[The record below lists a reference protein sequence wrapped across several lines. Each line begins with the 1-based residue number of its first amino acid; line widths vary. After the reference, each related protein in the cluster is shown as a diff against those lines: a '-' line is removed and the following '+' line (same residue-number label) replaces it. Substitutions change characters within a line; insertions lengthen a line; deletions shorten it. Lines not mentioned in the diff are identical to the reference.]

1 MYEINGCAAPAA
13 PVVIHM
19 GGITMGWWSR
29 TKWLSR
35 DAEGS
40 NAVQTEEEWGT
51 VYQEVRKAQSEWER
65 AYLMF
70 DEALG
75 QDQIDYAIYI
85 LEAAERKYQ
94 IHLKHAKSLGLDRS
108 QLPM

>member
-1 MYEINGCAAPAA
+1 
-13 PVVIHM
+13 
-19 GGITMGWWSR
+19 MGWWRLWSQGE
-29 TKWLSR
+29 TKEQGR
-35 DAEGS
+35 KDNEGWE
-40 NAVQTEEEWGT
+40 TLL
-51 VYQEVRKAQSEWER
+51 EVRKAQSEWER

-94 IHLKHAKSLGLDRS
+94 IHLKHAKSIGLNSS
-108 QLPM
+108 QI

>member
-1 MYEINGCAAPAA
+1 MF
-13 PVVIHM
+13 
-19 GGITMGWWSR
+19 
-29 TKWLSR
+29 L
-35 DAEGS
+35 D
-40 NAVQTEEEWGT
+40 
-51 VYQEVRKAQSEWER
+51 VRKAQAEWER

-94 IHLKHAKSLGLDRS
+94 IHLKHAKSLGINRS
-108 QLPM
+108 QM

>member
-1 MYEINGCAAPAA
+1 
-13 PVVIHM
+13 
-19 GGITMGWWSR
+19 MGWWSQLLR
-29 TKWLSR
+29 GTDKKQAQMDS
-35 DAEGS
+35 EGLE
-40 NAVQTEEEWGT
+40 TLL
-51 VYQEVRKAQSEWER
+51 EVRKAHSEWER

-94 IHLKHAKSLGLDRS
+94 IHLKHAKSIGLNSS
-108 QLPM
+108 QL

>member
-1 MYEINGCAAPAA
+1 
-13 PVVIHM
+13 
-19 GGITMGWWSR
+19 MGWLNFMRQEEKGQSKENSWEEQWSV
-29 TKWLSR
+29 LM
-35 DAEGS
+35 D
-40 NAVQTEEEWGT
+40 
-51 VYQEVRKAQSEWER
+51 VRKAQAEWER

-94 IHLKHAKSLGLDRS
+94 IHLKHAKSIGLNS
-108 QLPM
+108 SKL

>member
-1 MYEINGCAAPAA
+1 
-13 PVVIHM
+13 
-19 GGITMGWWSR
+19 MGWWRELWRGVDKEQGKKES
-29 TKWLSR
+29 
-35 DAEGS
+35 EGWE
-40 NAVQTEEEWGT
+40 TLL
-51 VYQEVRKAQSEWER
+51 EVRKAHSEWER

-94 IHLKHAKSLGLDRS
+94 IHLKHAKSLGLNSS
-108 QLPM
+108 QI

>member
-1 MYEINGCAAPAA
+1 MNENMQDAAAALSSIELFLRGIANGLVGLEKAGKRC
-13 PVVIHM
+13 
-19 GGITMGWWSR
+19 
-29 TKWLSR
+29 K
-35 DAEGS
+35 
-40 NAVQTEEEWGT
+40 NVQVSDLDEHWN
-51 VYQEVRKAQSEWER
+51 VFLEVSKAQAEWQR

-94 IHLKHAKSLGLDRS
+94 IHLKHAKSLGLNRS
-108 QLPM
+108 LL

>member
-1 MYEINGCAAPAA
+1 
-13 PVVIHM
+13 
-19 GGITMGWWSR
+19 MGWWN
-29 TKWLSR
+29 TKWLGR
-35 DAEGS
+35 DAEGAN
-40 NAVQTEEEWGT
+40 NAHTEEEWGT
-51 VYQEVRKAQSEWER
+51 VYHEVRKAQSEWER

-70 DEALG
+70 DEAMG

-94 IHLKHAKSLGLDRS
+94 IHLKHAKRLGLNRS

>member
-1 MYEINGCAAPAA
+1 
-13 PVVIHM
+13 
-19 GGITMGWWSR
+19 MGWWNA
-29 TKWLSR
+29 KWLGKE
-35 DAEGS
+35 AEGA
-40 NAVQTEEEWGT
+40 NDTRTEEEWGT

-94 IHLKHAKSLGLDRS
+94 IHLKHAKRLGMDRS
-108 QLPM
+108 KLPM

>member
-1 MYEINGCAAPAA
+1 MN
-13 PVVIHM
+13 
-19 GGITMGWWSR
+19 MGWWNYKRWNS
-29 TKWLSR
+29 KN
-35 DAEGS
+35 EQ
-40 NAVQTEEEWGT
+40 VQENDENWNEFL
-51 VYQEVRKAQSEWER
+51 EVRKAQFEWER

-94 IHLKHAKSLGLDRS
+94 IHLKRAKTLGLNRS
-108 QLPM
+108 QMQVKE

>member
-1 MYEINGCAAPAA
+1 MNWWNVWRRATEPKDA
-13 PVVIHM
+13 VSLEDD
-19 GGITMGWWSR
+19 GWS
-29 TKWLSR
+29 TLH
-35 DAEGS
+35 
-40 NAVQTEEEWGT
+40 
-51 VYQEVRKAQSEWER
+51 EVRKAQSEWER

-94 IHLKHAKSLGLDRS
+94 IHLKHAKRLGLNSS
-108 QLPM
+108 QM

>member
-1 MYEINGCAAPAA
+1 
-13 PVVIHM
+13 
-19 GGITMGWWSR
+19 MGWWN
-29 TKWLSR
+29 TKWLSGK
-35 DAEGS
+35 AEREKE
-40 NAVQTEEEWGT
+40 VQTEEEWGT

-70 DEALG
+70 DEAMG

-94 IHLKHAKSLGLDRS
+94 IHLKDAKRLGLNRS
-108 QLPM
+108 QLQV

>member
-1 MYEINGCAAPAA
+1 MK
-13 PVVIHM
+13 
-19 GGITMGWWSR
+19 WWSA
-29 TKWLSR
+29 KWLGR
-35 DAEGS
+35 AGEREER
-40 NAVQTEEEWGT
+40 AMAEEELGT
-51 VYQEVRKAQSEWER
+51 VYHEVRKAHSEWER

-94 IHLKHAKSLGLDRS
+94 IHLKDAKRLGLDRS
-108 QLPM
+108 RLSL

>member
-1 MYEINGCAAPAA
+1 
-13 PVVIHM
+13 
-19 GGITMGWWSR
+19 MGWWR
-29 TKWLSR
+29 LWW
-35 DAEGS
+35 
-40 NAVQTEEEWGT
+40 WGEDKEQGRKNDESWDT
-51 VYQEVRKAQSEWER
+51 LLEVRKAHSEWER

-94 IHLKHAKSLGLDRS
+94 IHLKQAKNIGLKCN
-108 QLPM
+108 QI